1 MSMRYIV
8 ILNDDSS
15 RHTSL
20 AVGLHGDSI
29 EELKVVAERDY
40 PSMAYIEAD
49 SVLHNEICQQRAY
62 WDGEKVVV
70 DPLTP
75 AQIEAARVAA
85 LNTERVSY
93 ESELHQRLKVAELQ
107 GDAELIESIREEYAA
122 MNAAYVE
129 ALKGDE

>member
-1 MSMRYIV
+1 MKYLV
-8 ILNDDSS
+8 ILNENGQKY
-15 RHTSL
+15 TSL

-49 SVLHNEICQQRAY
+49 SVLHNEICQPRAY
-62 WDGEKVVV
+62 WNGEKVVIE
-70 DPLTP
+70 PLSDE
-75 AQIEAARVAA
+75 QIEAARVAA
-85 LNTERVSY
+85 LNTERASY

-129 ALKGDE
+129 ALKGDET

>member
-1 MSMRYIV
+1 MQYLI
-8 ILNDDSS
+8 ILNQDGSK
-15 RHTSL
+15 HTAL
-20 AVGLHGDSI
+20 TPALHGDTM
-29 EELKVVAERDY
+29 EELYEVAKREYPDKQYLESDSLINNALGEER
-40 PSMAYIEAD
+40 A
-49 SVLHNEICQQRAY
+49 R

-75 AQIEAARVAA
+75 EQIEAARVAA
-85 LNTERVSY
+85 LNTERASY

-129 ALKGDE
+129 ALKGDEA